1 MAKNHPVSY
10 FEGSAY
16 SFRFKIDNRHPQLSA
31 EERDRIRLSWDEAR
45 KVDPHLTAGGI
56 YCANGVNIQNHEV
69 RVNFN
74 ETTYD
79 IYRYFRG
86 QGTAK
91 QGVYTMGDAT
101 ALYDETL
108 DKYLFAVRGGSVS
121 FDKGTFS
128 FPSGGVVSTSEESI
142 DESRFMDYVARHAHQ
157 ETEEELLFTKIT
169 GEKFLGAYVEKPTHK
184 LEFLFF
190 ALVGGE
196 CSVKNDENTH
206 LVYVERGRVRE
217 FYNDNRGN
225 FENSAD
231 KHLNYWS
238 DHFDRGVLN

>member
-1 MAKNHPVSY
+1 MAKNHHISY
-10 FEGSAY
+10 FEASEY
-16 SFRFKIDNRHPQLSA
+16 SFQFKTDNRHPELSD
-31 EERDRIRLSWDEAR
+31 EEKDRVYAAWDEAKKNNHR
-45 KVDPHLTAGGI
+45 LTAGGI
-56 YCANGVNIQNHEV
+56 YCASEVTVKNRDV
-69 RVNFN
+69 RVAFN

-86 QGTAK
+86 QGIPKRGA
-91 QGVYTMGDAT
+91 YTMGDAT

-108 DKYLFAVRGGSVS
+108 DKYLFAVRGGSVY

-128 FPSGGVVSTSEESI
+128 FPSGGVVSTSEEKI
-142 DESRFMDYVARHAHQ
+142 DESRFIDYVARHARE
-157 ETEEELLFTKIT
+157 ETEEELLFAEIT
-169 GEKFLGAYVEKPTHK
+169 GEKFLGAYVEKSTYK

-196 CSVKNDENTH
+196 CKVKNDENSH

-231 KHLNYWS
+231 KHLGHWS
-238 DHFDRGVLN
+238 DRFDRGLLG